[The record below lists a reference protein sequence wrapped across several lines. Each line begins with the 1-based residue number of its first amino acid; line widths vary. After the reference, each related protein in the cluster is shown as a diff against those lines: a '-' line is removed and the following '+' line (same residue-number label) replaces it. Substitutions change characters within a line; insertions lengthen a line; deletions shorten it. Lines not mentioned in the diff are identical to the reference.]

1 MKYGLNKERAAM
13 ADATTELAKLHE
25 AADDLLKPFNQF
37 APRYMEGE
45 TVDGYRKRLAG
56 RVQQHAPSMQNVNLR
71 ESIGTG
77 FDLIE
82 RQIYDEARR
91 EAVRPTT
98 IPDGEMRELK
108 KYDATGRPF
117 LEFHGSPKSWLGDFS
132 NGAKRRLVSIRT
144 ETQRGYIPSL

>member
-1 MKYGLNKERAAM
+1 MSDPTA
-13 ADATTELAKLHE
+13 LAKLHE
-25 AADDLLKPFNQF
+25 AADDLLKPFNMF

-56 RVQQHAPSMQNVNLR
+56 RVQQHAPSMQNINLR
-71 ESIGTG
+71 ESTGTA

-82 RQIYDEARR
+82 RQIYDEPRR

-98 IPDGEMRELK
+98 IPDGEMRELT

-117 LEFHGSPKSWLGDFS
+117 LEFHGSPKAWLGDYS
-132 NGAKRRLVSIRT
+132 NGAKRKLVGIRT
-144 ETQRGYIPSL
+144 ETQRGYIPSR

>member
-1 MKYGLNKERAAM
+1 MSNPTA
-13 ADATTELAKLHE
+13 LAKLHE

-71 ESIGTG
+71 ESIGTA